1 MNQIKSIRKLCF
13 IPLLFLLLFSLSGCA
28 SSAEPLQMNGMYFD
42 TIVTIRFVK
51 NMKICSAGPLIPV
64 MFPGSIRQTDSL

>member
-42 TIVTIRFVK
+42 L
-51 NMKICSAGPLIPV
+51 SLIH
-64 MFPGSIRQTDSL
+64 I